1 MDPSE
6 FENTVEKTENALNAG
21 IFEEFIHGHQAEK
34 FAPFDIVKEVGDI
47 YLTLYNCQESL
58 KRFPQNDQIED
69 YWQALDDSAMK
80 VAEMKEEYIQRRK
93 KLSTTI
99 KKFLTESLPKLTSH
113 EESESSNMLDGIQTE
128 MRQVIDTFK
137 KEYDHLSSFAKF
149 SEAAFLSLY
158 KDSREYLV
166 ESKLALEQ
174 SVSLCLSTKD
184 ACQRA
189 ADQFK
194 IAETLLA
201 TIGDRGPTGSHTS
214 AGNPSG
220 TSNTMTAAIEPMN
233 IGLSASLSESERLQ
247 QKYQEDLAH
256 ELHTLRLQYDSELI
270 DLKATYERQLQA
282 QELSLQE
289 SLQQRHL
296 LSMQQLEDSLHAKDQ
311 EIASLMQSLTNM
323 QAQFLQS
330 NNAQEMYENEQRRR
344 QASDDKVRQ
353 LVLDMGN
360 LESLHARLQKELDT
374 RDQDLRQVQQQLML
388 LQEQH
393 TNQRS
398 QSEATMDQLRQKV
411 HQLEMERLASP
422 PKQLQDFAAKIGY
435 FPTQAAW
442 NTTITEDPAS
452 SVPSSSPPPSLSD
465 TATVTAA
472 LRFVRWEDI
481 ETFILERLQRLDQE
495 VTTFRRQEQQRGQQH
510 QDMQAQ
516 LDTWKR
522 MVHDKEQELQQLEKD
537 LMMTQQQLFAK
548 PPLSSSATPAA
559 ATAAAAASTTVTS
572 ARTRTKLM
580 NSIDSAVDGVDSEGR
595 DLEALLTSPT
605 AVNVSSTGPSTT
617 ITATNEHNSNKIVQ
631 ESLVKQRDRFLKAR
645 RELEEQVRQYRQKE
659 DTWQQEMDKLTQE
672 NVLLYERVTQMQ
684 QETAMS
690 SSSGSSSSSAATSV
704 QRRGGPGGGGV
715 GVNTVLPSVGVDLEQ
730 RLPPA
735 SQQQQQQHLT
745 DLDKRYSTLAQAHY
759 ATRLIPGQQ
768 WWATLLR
775 ALFTD
780 PYTRHAVFLYL
791 FLLHCCATMYIWQI
805 LTPQLQE
812 EIEAQ
817 QKEKW
822 NLETL
827 SQADWHPDIHES

>member
-21 IFEEFIHGHQAEK
+21 IFEEYLHGQQAEK

-58 KRFPQNDQIED
+58 KRFPHNDQIED

-80 VAEMKEEYIQRRK
+80 VAEMKEEYMQRRK
-93 KLSTTI
+93 KLSTII
-99 KKFLTESLPKLTSH
+99 KKFLTESLPQLSSH
-113 EESESSNMLDGIQTE
+113 EESETNDVLEGIRKETQ
-128 MRQVIDTFK
+128 QVIDTFK
-137 KEYDHLSSFAKF
+137 KEYDHLTSCAKY

-189 ADQFK
+189 ASQFK

-201 TIGDRGPTGSHTS
+201 TISDHGPTGSHSSTGH
-214 AGNPSG
+214 ASG
-220 TSNTMTAAIEPMN
+220 TSNAMTAAIEPMN
-233 IGLSASLSESERLQ
+233 IGLSVSLSESERLQ

-296 LSMQQLEDSLHAKDQ
+296 LSMQQLEDSLHVKDQ
-311 EIASLMQSLTNM
+311 EVASLMQSLANM

-360 LESLHARLQKELDT
+360 LESLNARLQKELDT
-374 RDQDLRQVQQQLML
+374 RDQDVRHVQQQLTQS
-388 LQEQH
+388 QEQYSSH
-393 TNQRS
+393 RH
-398 QSEATMDQLRQKV
+398 QSEATIDQLRQKV

-422 PKQLQDFAAKIGY
+422 PKHLQDFATKIGY
-435 FPTQAAW
+435 FPTHATW
-442 NTTITEDPAS
+442 NTATEDRPDPTS
-452 SVPSSSPPPSLSD
+452 SSD
-465 TATVTAA
+465 TAALAT

-481 ETFILERLQRLDQE
+481 ETFITDRLQRLDQE
-495 VTTFRRQEQQRGQQH
+495 VATFRRQEQQRGQQ
-510 QDMQAQ
+510 QLEMQAQ
-516 LDTWKR
+516 LDKWKR

-548 PPLSSSATPAA
+548 QPSSAAH
-559 ATAAAAASTTVTS
+559 ATTS
-572 ARTRTKLM
+572 ATTATTTGGPRTKLT
-580 NSIDSAVDGVDSEGR
+580 NPADAIASSVDGGDSEGR

-605 AVNVSSTGPSTT
+605 AVNGPSTT
-617 ITATNEHNSNKIVQ
+617 TPTTTTIINTTNEQNSNKIVQ

-659 DTWQQEMDKLTQE
+659 DSWQQEMDKLTQE
-672 NVLLYERVTQMQ
+672 NVLLYERQ
-684 QETAMS
+684 Q
-690 SSSGSSSSSAATSV
+690 
-704 QRRGGPGGGGV
+704 
-715 GVNTVLPSVGVDLEQ
+715 
-730 RLPPA
+730 
-735 SQQQQQQHLT
+735 QQQQQQHLT
-745 DLDKRYSTLAQAHY
+745 ELDKRYSTLAQAHY